1 VWKEG
6 GLLMKILKIEFNN
19 IGLFENGFAVDF
31 IARDKVTNRNC
42 VYNYHS
48 SFYTQNVIAL
58 IGANAS
64 GKTAALQ
71 LINMVIDIILKQ
83 QPLEKISVPNG
94 LLKDDSEMVVDFYD
108 TKSKSYY
115 RLVSVFG
122 NTHISENENEAM
134 NIKYVDEKLYKK
146 NGITVTN
153 KKQTTEFS
161 EKDIISTRSKK
172 LNEVSFLRDD
182 DSILFYELSG
192 NEEKGKSVS
201 KSLINENMLNFYRVG
216 GNASMIDINIFDN
229 SIEELKLED
238 SQIKVK
244 FKNKKAEISCN
255 NMPNQNYLLSS
266 GTAKGG
272 NVLFWLRGII
282 RNGGYLVIDELEN
295 HFHKR
300 LVEFVIELFNDEDIN
315 KKGATLIF
323 TTHYAEIL
331 DSIERKDNIFVLVR
345 DKKFVTQVIRYSDE
359 VKRVENKKS
368 EVFLSNFIK
377 GTSPAYS
384 AIQAFKESI
393 WR

>member
-1 VWKEG
+1 MR
-6 GLLMKILKIEFNN
+6 LLKIEFNN

-31 IARDKVTNRNC
+31 IARDKVTDKNHA
-42 VYNYHS
+42 YNYHS
-48 SFYTQNVIAL
+48 SFCTNNTIAI

-64 GKTAALQ
+64 GKTSALQ
-71 LINMVIDIILKQ
+71 LINMAIGIVLKQ
-83 QPLEKISVPNG
+83 QPLEKLLVPNG
-94 LLKDDSEMVVDFYD
+94 LVKDETEMVVDFYD
-108 TKSKSYY
+108 AKSKSYY

-122 NTHISENENEAM
+122 NKHITDNENEIINM
-134 NIKYVDEKLYKK
+134 KYVDEKLYKK
-146 NGITVTN
+146 KGTDVTN

-161 EKDIISTRSKK
+161 ESDIISSRSRKRD
-172 LNEVSFLRDD
+172 EVSFLRDD
-182 DSILFYELSG
+182 DSILFYELSV

-201 KSLINENMLNFYRVG
+201 MSLINENMLNFYRVG

-229 SIEELKLED
+229 SIEDLKLDE

-244 FKNKKAEISCN
+244 FKNKKSEISCN
-255 NMPNQNYLLSS
+255 NVPNQNYLLSS

-282 RNGGYLVIDELEN
+282 RNGGYLVVDELET

-300 LVEFVIELFNDEDIN
+300 LVEFVIDLFNDEDIN
-315 KKGATLIF
+315 KNGATLIF

-331 DSIERKDNIFVLVR
+331 DNIERKDNIFVLVR
-345 DKKFVTQVIRYSDE
+345 DKNFITQVIRYSDE

>member
-1 VWKEG
+1 
-6 GLLMKILKIEFNN
+6 
-19 IGLFENGFAVDF
+19 
-31 IARDKVTNRNC
+31 
-42 VYNYHS
+42 
-48 SFYTQNVIAL
+48 
-58 IGANAS
+58 
-64 GKTAALQ
+64 
-71 LINMVIDIILKQ
+71 
-83 QPLEKISVPNG
+83 
-94 LLKDDSEMVVDFYD
+94 
-108 TKSKSYY
+108 
-115 RLVSVFG
+115 
-122 NTHISENENEAM
+122 
-134 NIKYVDEKLYKK
+134 
-146 NGITVTN
+146 
-153 KKQTTEFS
+153 
-161 EKDIISTRSKK
+161 
-172 LNEVSFLRDD
+172 
-182 DSILFYELSG
+182 
-192 NEEKGKSVS
+192 
-201 KSLINENMLNFYRVG
+201 
-216 GNASMIDINIFDN
+216 
-229 SIEELKLED
+229 
-238 SQIKVK
+238 
-244 FKNKKAEISCN
+244 
-255 NMPNQNYLLSS
+255 MPNQNYLLSS

-384 AIQAFKESI
+384 SIQAFKESI

>member
-1 VWKEG
+1 
-6 GLLMKILKIEFNN
+6 MKILKIEFNN

-31 IARDKVTNRNC
+31 IARDKVTNKNN

-48 SFYTQNVIAL
+48 TFHTQNTIAI

-71 LINMVIDIILKQ
+71 LINMVFDIILKQ
-83 QPLEKISVPNG
+83 QPLEKLFVPNG
-94 LLKDDSEMVVDFYD
+94 LLKDDSEMVVDFFD
-108 TKSKSYY
+108 AKSKSYY

-122 NTHISENENEAM
+122 NTHISENEIVNV
-134 NIKYVDEKLYKK
+134 KYVDEKLYKK
-146 NGITVTN
+146 NATTVTN

-172 LNEVSFLRDD
+172 RDEVNFLRDD

-192 NEEKGKSVS
+192 NEEKGKNVFM
-201 KSLINENMLNFYRVG
+201 SLINENMLNYYRVG

-244 FKNKKAEISCN
+244 FKNKKGEMSCN

-282 RNGGYLVIDELEN
+282 KNGGYLVVDELEN

-300 LVEFVIELFNDEDIN
+300 LVEFVIDLFNDEDIN

-345 DKKFVTQVIRYSDE
+345 DKNFVTQVIRYSDE